1 MSFDDMI
8 AALFTD
14 PILSKAAVYLP
25 KGSAE
30 AIDVRVMTKQPDIIT
45 DFGEGQIHAATT
57 LFEVQRKE
65 IAQPKTGDRLT
76 VDGITYIVQ
85 SEPMGDRER
94 LIWRLDV
101 IPA

>member
-30 AIDVRVMTKQPDIIT
+30 AIDIRVMTKQPDIIT

-65 IAQPKTGDRLT
+65 IAQPQTGDRLT

-85 SEPMGDRER
+85 SEPVGDRER

>member
-1 MSFDDMI
+1 MTFGVMI
-8 AALFTD
+8 AALFAD

-30 AIDVRVMTKQPDIIT
+30 VIDVRVMTKQPDVIA

-85 SEPMGDRER
+85 SEPVADRER

-101 IPA
+101 IPS

>member
-14 PILSKAAVYLP
+14 TILSKAAVYLP

-65 IAQPKTGDRLT
+65 IAQPQTGDRLT

-85 SEPMGDRER
+85 SEPVGDRER

>member
-1 MSFDDMI
+1 MTFGAMI
-8 AALFTD
+8 AALFSD

-25 KGSAE
+25 KGSADV
-30 AIDVRVMTKQPDIIT
+30 IDLRVMTKQPDVIA

-57 LFEVQRKE
+57 LFEVQRQD

-85 SEPMGDRER
+85 SEPIADRER